1 MRQKIAWH
9 QRRTKTRA
17 MPQMLQLVRFKVRF
31 FLSVES
37 SIDSCVLDS
46 GVSFHTTTHHEIMK
60 NYVAK
65 NYGNVYIA
73 DGEPLYIVS
82 FGYICLKI
90 SNKAM

>member
-1 MRQKIAWH
+1 MAPKKDKNQGNAANAATGEIQGA
-9 QRRTKTRA
+9 
-17 MPQMLQLVRFKVRF
+17 F
-31 FLSVES
+31 FLSVDS

-65 NYGNVYIA
+65 NYGIYIA
-73 DGEPLYIVS
+73 DGELLYIVS